1 VGTTGL
7 EPGTSTVSWWRSNQL
22 SYAPVTV
29 ESDPKSASNSCY
41 SARTVPQALKE
52 TTQISIGGALTTD
65 FADAHSP
72 ACSPDATHAVSQC
85 GCEGSG
91 LRAQGMA

>member
-65 FADAHSP
+65 FVNARSP
-72 ACSPDATHAVSQC
+72 ARDACSPLSHEVDL
-85 GCEGSG
+85 EGDSPDVIEA
-91 LRAQGMA
+91 LP